1 MATATVTRIETRS
14 DEEIQR
20 DVLAELR
27 WQPRVQPNGVGVIV
41 KDGIVTVTGW
51 VDSYLKKWAA
61 EEAAYRVRGVKA
73 VNEVEVRLPSSA
85 ERPDADIAAAV
96 RALPLDTLDVTVSKG
111 WVTVRG
117 EVEWHFQK
125 EDAERAVRR
134 LSGVRGV
141 TNLIVVTPRLIT
153 TELKEKI
160 EQAPIR
166 SAERDAQQITVEPQG
181 ARSPSRVQSDPRQR
195 RKRRSAPPS
204 PHRESP
210 R

>member
-1 MATATVTRIETRS
+1 MATATVSRIETRS

-20 DVLAELR
+20 DVLAELKR
-27 WQPRVQPNGVGVIV
+27 QPRVQPNGVGVIV
-41 KDGIVTVTGW
+41 QDGIVTVTGW

-61 EEAAYRVRGVKA
+61 EEAAYRIHGVKA

-117 EVEWHFQK
+117 EVEWHFEK

-141 TNLIVVTPRLIT
+141 TNLIVVTPRVIT
-153 TELKEKI
+153 RELKEKI
-160 EQAPIR
+160 EQAPTR
-166 SAERDAQQITVEPQG
+166 SAESDAQQITVEPQG
-181 ARSPSRVQSDPRQR
+181 ARSPSRVRSGPRQR
-195 RKRRSAPPS
+195 RKSRSAAP
-204 PHRESP
+204 RRKSP